1 MLKRYLAKMLDHL
14 APREGLVLLV
24 MAVVVGVAT
33 GLAAV
38 LFIRLIA
45 LIQIFFYGGGEK
57 IFPALGRIWIIVV
70 PVIGGLLVG
79 PIIAKFAPE
88 AKGHGVPEV
97 MQALILR
104 GGRIRPRVALAKVIA
119 SALCIGTGGSAGREG
134 PIVQVGS
141 ALGSSIGQ
149 WLHLSDERIKNL
161 VACGAA
167 AGIAATFNAPIA
179 GVVFAIEV
187 LLSEIQVRVFGNVVV
202 SAVAASIV
210 SQIFLGD
217 RPAFEIPG
225 YVMHS
230 PWEILLYV
238 FLGLLA
244 ALVGILFIRM
254 LYYTEDVFDRLA
266 IPLWLKPAL
275 GALLL
280 GILAFCYPYV
290 GTISYISV
298 DDMALGLPI
307 VENYPH
313 IFGSGFIFLEE
324 VLQGRAPFFL
334 LFLLI
339 FLKPLATSFTLGS
352 GNSGGVFAPSLF
364 TGAMLGGAFG
374 YLAMHLFPNLN
385 IEIGAYA
392 LVGMAAV
399 FSAAARAPLTSMLI
413 VFEMS
418 NDYRL
423 ILPLMAAGI
432 VASTFAQWLHP
443 DSIYSLKLT
452 KRGIRFEQGRDMDIM
467 QTVQVEEVMNKTP
480 ITIQREQS
488 VADLFAAFQETHL
501 GGFPVMSNETELY
514 GMVTM
519 QDMERTIDEMERT
532 LERKEVNLKD
542 LKVWDV
548 ATPDPVTVFP
558 DEPIWSAIKKMAPRD
573 LARLP
578 VVSRNNPLQFVGV
591 ISRSDIV
598 RAYNV
603 GLMRKQKDEL
613 AHDRST
619 LRKVT
624 GLEFIE
630 IEVEAN
636 CLGTGK
642 RLADI
647 SLPKNT
653 NIVSILRYGT
663 VLVPDGNT
671 KILPGDIIT
680 VLCFSDQK
688 ESIKKFFIRHD

>member
-14 APREGLVLLV
+14 APREGLVLLI

-45 LIQIFFYGGGEK
+45 FIQIFFYGGGEK
-57 IFPALGRIWIIVV
+57 ILPALGRIWIIVV

-79 PIIAKFAPE
+79 PIIAKFAVE

-141 ALGSSIGQ
+141 ALGSSVGQ

-187 LLSEIQVRVFGNVVV
+187 LLSEIQVTVFGNVVV

-266 IPLWLKPAL
+266 IPLWLKPAV
-275 GALLL
+275 GSLLL
-280 GILAFCYPYV
+280 GLLAFCYPYV

-298 DDMALGLPI
+298 DDMTLGLPI
-307 VENYPH
+307 IENYPH
-313 IFGSGFIFLEE
+313 IFGSGFIFLEK

-364 TGAMLGGAFG
+364 TGAMLGGSFG

-423 ILPLMAAGI
+423 ILPLMTAGMI
-432 VASTFAQWLHP
+432 ASTFAQWLHS

-467 QTVQVEEVMNKTP
+467 QTVQVEEVMNKEP

-501 GGFPVMSNETELY
+501 GGFPVMNNETELY

-519 QDMERTIDEMERT
+519 QDMERTIHEMERT
-532 LERKEVNLKD
+532 LHRKEVNLKD

-558 DEPIWSAIKKMAPRD
+558 DEPIWSAIKKMTPRD

-578 VVSRNNPLQFVGV
+578 VVSRNNPKQFIGV

-603 GLMRKQKDEL
+603 GLMRKQKDQL
-613 AHDRST
+613 VHDRST

-630 IEVEAN
+630 IKVEAN

-647 SLPKNT
+647 SLPQNT
-653 NIVSILRYGT
+653 NIVSILRYGS

>member
-14 APREGLVLLV
+14 APREGLVLLI

-45 LIQIFFYGGGEK
+45 FIQIFFYGGGEK
-57 IFPALGRIWIIVV
+57 ILPALGRIWIIVV

-79 PIIAKFAPE
+79 PIIAKFAVE

-141 ALGSSIGQ
+141 ALGSSVGQ

-187 LLSEIQVRVFGNVVV
+187 LLSEIQVTVFGNVVV

-266 IPLWLKPAL
+266 IPLWLKPAV
-275 GALLL
+275 GSLLL
-280 GILAFCYPYV
+280 GLLAFCYPYV

-298 DDMALGLPI
+298 DDMTLGLPI

-313 IFGSGFIFLEE
+313 IFGSGFIFLEK

-364 TGAMLGGAFG
+364 TGAMLGGSFG

-423 ILPLMAAGI
+423 ILPLMTAGMI
-432 VASTFAQWLHP
+432 ASTFAQWLHS

-467 QTVQVEEVMNKTP
+467 QTVQVEEVMNKEP

-501 GGFPVMSNETELY
+501 GGFPVMNNETELY

-519 QDMERTIDEMERT
+519 QDMERTIHEMERT
-532 LERKEVNLKD
+532 LHRKEVNLKD

-558 DEPIWSAIKKMAPRD
+558 DEPIWSAIKKMTPRD

-578 VVSRNNPLQFVGV
+578 VVSRNNPKQFIGV

-603 GLMRKQKDEL
+603 GLMRKQKDQL
-613 AHDRST
+613 VHDRST

-630 IEVEAN
+630 IKVEAN

-647 SLPKNT
+647 SLPQNT
-653 NIVSILRYGT
+653 NIVSILRYGS